1 MCCVGKGRE
10 QMPSSRKEVSL
21 EDFSPQVKN
30 KNKIF
35 FSENKS

>member
-35 FSENKS
+35 SSENQS